1 MTLELKGLSL
11 HNYESVS
18 HHSYKIM
25 FARTPRHASFSFH
38 RWICIFI
45 SWNEIIY
52 VLRRIDLGVNW
63 LRWNNENNEDNI
75 SFMYNVPVEKFCAYP
90 QHQWKDVL
98 LELHV
103 YEWNLLIAWSMNALK
118 RSDFGFDNVRAL
130 SLDYIGSGMDRCLW
144 FQIGAILVYL
154 LVSLWMC
161 FCSHW
166 GGGYYFLP
174 RPPPTTRVE
183 F

>member
-11 HNYESVS
+11 H
-18 HHSYKIM
+18 SYKVM
-25 FARTPRHASFSFH
+25 FARTLKHASFSFH

-63 LRWNNENNEDNI
+63 LRWNNENNANNEDNI

-90 QHQWKDVL
+90 QHQWKEVL
-98 LELHV
+98 LELYV
-103 YEWNLLIAWSMNALK
+103 YEWNLLIVWSRNALK
-118 RSDFGFDNVRAL
+118 RSYFGLDNGRAL
-130 SLDYIGSGMDRCLW
+130 SLVYIGSGMDRCMW
-144 FQIGAILVYL
+144 FQIGAIIVYL
-154 LVSLWMC
+154 LVSLRMC

-166 GGGYYFLP
+166 GGAYYFLP